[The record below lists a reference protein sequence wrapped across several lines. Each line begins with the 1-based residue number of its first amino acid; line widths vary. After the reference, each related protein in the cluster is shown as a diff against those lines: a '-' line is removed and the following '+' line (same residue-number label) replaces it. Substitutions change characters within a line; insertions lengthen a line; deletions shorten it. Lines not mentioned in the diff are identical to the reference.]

1 MSPALVLD
9 LMRHAVTVTLLTA
22 GPLLATALLVGVS
35 VSFVQAITQIQEQTL
50 TFVPK
55 FVAIAIVGL
64 LMLPWLL
71 QRLVTFLSDMLRSLP
86 MLVGQ

>member
-86 MLVGQ
+86 VLVG